1 MISTVFDTARRLIMG
16 NIVTVVTVAQI
27 SLAVIQYCIAAAL
40 VGAAAR
46 IAVRTTASVSAKGRV
61 KP

>member
-1 MISTVFDTARRLIMG
+1 MS
-16 NIVTVVTVAQI
+16 NIVTVTQI

-46 IAVRTTASVSAKGRV
+46 IPFRTTASVSAKGRV

>member
-1 MISTVFDTARRLIMG
+1 MDTSV
-16 NIVTVVTVAQI
+16 NVAQI
-27 SLAVIQYCIAAAL
+27 SIAVIEYSVAAAL

-46 IAVRTTASVSAKGRV
+46 IPLRTTASVSAKGRV